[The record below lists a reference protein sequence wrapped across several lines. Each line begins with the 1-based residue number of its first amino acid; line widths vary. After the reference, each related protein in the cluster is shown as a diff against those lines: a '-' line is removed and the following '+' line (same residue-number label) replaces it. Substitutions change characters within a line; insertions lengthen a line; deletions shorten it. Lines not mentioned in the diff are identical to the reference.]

1 VFRIVNEETRAP
13 AENPAVRALREGRI
27 VGLANH
33 TVLLAK
39 DGREIP
45 IDDAAS
51 PIRDEQGR
59 ISGVVL
65 IFRDITESRRA
76 QHALAAS
83 EMRFRQLAETV
94 PHMIWVADASGTM
107 QYVNARYRAY
117 FGWTAD
123 ESICHENILS
133 AAHTEDGEQMMQRWR
148 ASLSSGEQLECE
160 VRLQRASDS
169 AWRWHLVRSAGVR
182 EPESGKVSRW
192 FGSATDIHEQRTL
205 QMRLAED
212 DRRKDEFLAV
222 LAHELRNPLAP
233 IRNALEILRVDPNV
247 SGLIRQAR
255 EVMLRQL
262 QQLVRLVDDLLDVS
276 RIRQGKIEL
285 RPARLDL
292 TDVLNLAVEACRP
305 LFDAG
310 AHAFVF
316 TPPATPIAVMGDETR
331 LTQAIQNMLNNA
343 AKFTA
348 RGGRIELQAEA
359 TPGSVTIR
367 IRDEGRGIGA
377 EELPYI
383 FDLFAQGQK
392 HDTAHQGLGIGL
404 NLARRLIEMHGGRVS
419 AASRGLG
426 QGSEFTITLPTIA
439 AAEATAPQK
448 APAPRSPRVTSWS
461 ILIVDDNADSADT
474 LSLVLSARGHKT
486 HVAYDGAAALEA
498 AQRTKPDVVL
508 LDIGMPGID
517 GYEVARRLRE
527 IHGLWATLIVAQT
540 GWGQE
545 RDRDASRAVGF
556 DHHLIKPIDPTELEE
571 LLSSGR
577 RSL

>member
-1 VFRIVNEETRAP
+1 
-13 AENPAVRALREGRI
+13 
-27 VGLANH
+27 
-33 TVLLAK
+33 
-39 DGREIP
+39 
-45 IDDAAS
+45 
-51 PIRDEQGR
+51 
-59 ISGVVL
+59 
-65 IFRDITESRRA
+65 
-76 QHALAAS
+76 
-83 EMRFRQLAETV
+83 
-94 PHMIWVADASGTM
+94 MIWVADANGTM
-107 QYVNARYRAY
+107 QYVNGRYRAY
-117 FGWTAD
+117 FGWTSD
-123 ESICHENILS
+123 ESIRHETILF
-133 AAHTEDGEQMMQRWR
+133 AAHAEDGEQMMQRWR
-148 ASLSSGEQLECE
+148 ASLASGEQFECE
-160 VRLQRASDS
+160 VRLQRASDG

-182 EPESGKVSRW
+182 EAGNGKVSRW
-192 FGSATDIHEQRTL
+192 FGSSTDIHEQRLL
-205 QMRLAED
+205 QIRMAEE

-233 IRNALEILRVDPNV
+233 IRNALEILRLDPNV
-247 SGLIRQAR
+247 SALIRQAR

-285 RPARLDL
+285 RPAPLDL
-292 TDVLNLAVEACRP
+292 NAVLNLAVEACRP
-305 LFDAG
+305 LLDAG
-310 AHAFVF
+310 AHEFVF
-316 TPPATPIAVMGDETR
+316 TPPAKPIRVMGDETR
-331 LTQAIQNMLNNA
+331 LTQAIQNILNNA

-348 RGGRIELQAEA
+348 RGGRVELEVNA
-359 TPGSVTIR
+359 TPDSATIR
-367 IRDEGRGIGA
+367 IRDEGQGIGA

-392 HDTAHQGLGIGL
+392 RDTAQQGLGIGL

-426 QGSEFTITLPTIA
+426 QGSEFTITLPIIA
-439 AAEATAPQK
+439 AADV
-448 APAPRSPRVTSWS
+448 PAPRKAEALRSPRVTNWS

-474 LSLVLSARGHKT
+474 LSMVLSARGHKT
-486 HVAYDGAAALEA
+486 HVVYDGASALEA
-498 AQRTKPDVVL
+498 AERTKPDVVL

-556 DHHLIKPIDPTELEE
+556 DHHLVKPIDPTELEE